1 MREAC
6 EGRASAGCEAPRT
19 RSQLY
24 NQGVGGWGVAPLAR
38 STPTLW
44 A

>member
-6 EGRASAGCEAPRT
+6 EGRASARCEAPRLLSYLLP
-19 RSQLY
+19 R
-24 NQGVGGWGVAPLAR
+24 GWGVAPLAR